1 MALRILSSPGT
12 SEALLNDLRSSI
24 ENAIEGAKVEV
35 IGTGAGHFEICVI
48 SESFAGKSRV
58 MQQRLVYSAITHL
71 MQGDTAPVHAI
82 DRLQTLVP

>member
-12 SEALLNDLRSSI
+12 PEALLNDLRSSI

-35 IGTGAGHFEICVI
+35 TGTGAGHFEICVV
-48 SESFAGKSRV
+48 SERFAGKSRLV
-58 MQQRLVYSAITHL
+58 QQRLVYAAITHL

>member
-48 SESFAGKSRV
+48 SENFAGKSRV